1 MSYLGSWKLSDV
13 LTFACNTH
21 LASTGAAT
29 DADSVPT
36 YRVYENE
43 TDPPILTGSMAK
55 LDDDD
60 TTGFYTE
67 AITLSAANGFEIG
80 KCYTIYIE
88 ATVSSIKGTISHT
101 FQMQAEVS
109 APDISVSAIAD
120 AVWDELKSGH
130 TTPNTF
136 GDYLDIEVSSRL
148 APTVASRTL
157 DVTANG
163 NAGIDWGNIDNK
175 TATQILSDTYTYQ
188 VSYVSARV
196 DAAVIAIGE
205 SGVSNNITTKSGSN
219 LVSFFDNANADT
231 TKVVDDVG
239 GGGTAPTVQEIVDG
253 VWNEPRL
260 DHLVA
265 SSYGEQMDWML
276 HKDVGR
282 TFDRAQDSL
291 EAIRDAMVSG
301 GQIPSAAAIADAVWD
316 ELFAEHVAAGSYG
329 LQVGK
334 MTFDENNYIYAVP
347 QDIAPT
353 VINTIVDA
361 TWDEL
366 RADHVAEGSF
376 GEGVITYSL
385 ATQAK
390 ADVNEQADLAL
401 TDIRLNELISLAQT
415 AKPVADSFMDYMF
428 NKDANQTFDRSTDSL
443 EAIKDSQLALASII
457 DGTIDV
463 QSILKRIHAL
473 LSGNG
478 SSREGDIYTYKQ
490 ASGSNYIRQTISDAE
505 VVTAL
510 V

>member
-1 MSYLGSWKLSDV
+1 MSYLGSWKISDF
-13 LTFACNTH
+13 LTFVCNTH
-21 LASTGAAT
+21 IPSTGASS
-29 DADSVPT
+29 DADSLPT
-36 YRVYENE
+36 YRIYEDE
-43 TDPPILTGSMAK
+43 TGTAIVSGTMSK
-55 LDDDD
+55 LDDAN
-60 TTGFYTE
+60 TTGFYSE
-67 AITLSAANGFEIG
+67 RVELASASGFEVG

-88 ATVSSIKGTISHT
+88 ATVDSVMGTISHT

-109 APDISVSAIAD
+109 VPSLDVASIAD

-130 TTPNTF
+130 TTPDSF

-148 APTVASRTL
+148 APTTASRTL

-163 NAGIDWGNIDNK
+163 NAGIDWGNIENK
-175 TATQILSDTYTYQ
+175 ATSNNLSQTSIYETTY
-188 VSYVSARV
+188 VGARV
-196 DAAVIAIGE
+196 DAIMIAVGATG
-205 SGVSNNITTKSGSN
+205 GANNMTTQAGAN
-219 LVSFFDNANADT
+219 IVSFFDNVSAAT
-231 TKVVDDVG
+231 SKIVDNVG
-239 GGGTAPTVQEIVDG
+239 GGSSLTVQEIVDG
-253 VWNEPRL
+253 IWDEPRL
-260 DHLVA
+260 DHLA
-265 SSYGEQMDWML
+265 TNSYGEQMDWML
-276 HKDVGR
+276 HKDTNR

-301 GQIPSAAAIADAVWD
+301 GSIPSAGAIADAVWD
-316 ELFAEHVAAGSYG
+316 ELFADHVAAGSYG

-361 TWDEL
+361 TWNEL
-366 RADHVAEGSF
+366 RADHVGEGSF
-376 GEGVITYSL
+376 GEGVISYSL

-390 ADVNEQADLAL
+390 ADVNAEADTAL
-401 TDIRLNELISLAQT
+401 SDIRLNELIGLAQT
-415 AKPVADSFMDYMF
+415 AKPVADSFIDYMF
-428 NKDANQTFDRSTDSL
+428 NKDASQTFDRSTDSL
-443 EAIKDSQLALASII
+443 EAIKDSQLGLTAII

-478 SSREGDIYTYKQ
+478 SSKEGDIYTYKQ
-490 ASGSNYIRQTISDAE
+490 SNGSNYIRQTISDSE